1 MPGACHFGRQADRYS
16 GGLSVSNS
24 IRIIP
29 PLYIVALIMLG
40 YGLQW
45 LLPWSLQAESSW
57 RTAGFLITV
66 VSFCLY
72 LWTVWTMKASGTT
85 IDMRKPA
92 RTLLVH
98 GPFRFS
104 RNPMYLA
111 ALLLF
116 AGLGLITNAVWFWLS
131 GAVFQQILQH
141 LIVPIEER
149 QLAELFTDRYQ
160 NYRQQVRRWL

>member
-1 MPGACHFGRQADRYS
+1 MPGGGHRRRQADRHCC
-16 GGLSVSNS
+16 GLSVNAP

-29 PLYIVALIMLG
+29 PIYILALIMLG
-40 YGLQW
+40 YGLHR
-45 LLPWSLQAESSW
+45 LLPWSLDTEPPW
-57 RTAGFLITV
+57 RTAGFLITAG
-66 VSFCLY
+66 SFCLY

-85 IDMRKPA
+85 IDVRIPA

-116 AGLGLITNAVWFWLS
+116 AGLGLITDAVWFWLS